1 MAEDS
6 AEADA
11 GFARNMALTGRASS
25 GAGDIATVS

>member
-1 MAEDS
+1 MTEDS

-25 GAGDIATVS
+25 GAGGTLQQ